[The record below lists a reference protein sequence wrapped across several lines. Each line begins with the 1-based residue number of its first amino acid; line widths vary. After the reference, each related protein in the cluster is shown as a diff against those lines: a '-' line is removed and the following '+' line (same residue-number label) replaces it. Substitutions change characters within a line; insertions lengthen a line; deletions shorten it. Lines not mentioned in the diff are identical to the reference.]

1 MKRATLLVTLISL
14 RLLSTAQQTS
24 FINDPQGAFNQAKEY
39 FQKEQYSLAYPL
51 LKEIQLKQRETDRSN
66 KALNYQ
72 EVRYYTIVCA
82 LKQNEETAVT
92 LAKEFIELE
101 DNASRVQMMSFHLAE
116 YYFRKQDYS
125 EAIPAFEKVSID
137 NLSNREI
144 ADLKFHLG
152 YAYFTSNNFEQA
164 KPLLNTIRQL
174 PKDPNYRDANY
185 YYGFLAFYDKN
196 YKDALDAFTVVEDH
210 AEYGKVVPYYIA
222 NIYYSTNQKDKA
234 LQYAEARLAKGNQ
247 YYDLELRQLVG
258 HAYYEKK
265 QFDKARPYLEAYVG
279 KSKKA
284 RPNLRYAFGFK
295 DEFGSLTTFF
305 KNGMASLNCSPAR

>member
-101 DNASRVQMMSFHLAE
+101 DNASRVQMMSFHLA
-116 YYFRKQDYS
+116 
-125 EAIPAFEKVSID
+125 
-137 NLSNREI
+137 
-144 ADLKFHLG
+144 
-152 YAYFTSNNFEQA
+152 
-164 KPLLNTIRQL
+164 
-174 PKDPNYRDANY
+174 
-185 YYGFLAFYDKN
+185 
-196 YKDALDAFTVVEDH
+196 
-210 AEYGKVVPYYIA
+210 
-222 NIYYSTNQKDKA
+222 
-234 LQYAEARLAKGNQ
+234 
-247 YYDLELRQLVG
+247 
-258 HAYYEKK
+258 
-265 QFDKARPYLEAYVG
+265 
-279 KSKKA
+279 
-284 RPNLRYAFGFK
+284 
-295 DEFGSLTTFF
+295 
-305 KNGMASLNCSPAR
+305 